1 MNSSISDTEPPL
13 ICEHCLGSKSEN
25 DDEPH
30 NQDEIHITKVPDGA
44 QCKIC
49 SLVFPLYYFKQN
61 PRSRDSIRTVICQ
74 RCAKQRHVCQC
85 CMLDLTWHIPIEER
99 DMLVS
104 VINEDDSMTVEA
116 KNIMMKRYLALKKD
130 AKFGGAKVT
139 GDAAALN
146 DFMERLKEREQG
158 EGDDIVKHTTMSR
171 KTTRSETHK
180 SRIGDHVDISHILR
194 KLPLRE
200 SFELTGTPI
209 TRSFFLY
216 NIDTAIPEWKISDA
230 IASVVGT
237 RDWRAANSNS
247 LVVNHKA
254 HAGGIQFATEE
265 LSKKFVLGLTNRGK
279 DGILTAKNGTIKR
292 GILKVDGKDQVFVV
306 PWKSGFSSNSLG
318 RSIDENVALSVSL
331 RRLVIEELTGGERSR
346 KTPDENAGSSQ
357 QGQKAIKRRIP
368 VRTQRRKD
376 GKKYAGGKSKRI
388 ASLTL

>member
-13 ICEHCLGSKSEN
+13 ICEYCLGGKPEN

-30 NQDEIHITKVPDGA
+30 NHDEIHITKVPGGA

-49 SLVFPLYYFKQN
+49 SLVFPLYHFKQN
-61 PRSRDSIRTVICQ
+61 PRARNSIKTVICQ

-139 GDAAALN
+139 GDAVALDN
-146 DFMERLKEREQG
+146 FMERLREREQG
-158 EGDDIVKHTTMSR
+158 EGDDIVKHTTTSR
-171 KTTRSETHK
+171 RTPRSEPHK
-180 SRIGDHVDISHILR
+180 FKNGEHADISHILR

-200 SFELTGTPI
+200 SFELSDTPI

-237 RDWRAANSNS
+237 RDWRATNSNS
-247 LVVNHKA
+247 LIVNHKA
-254 HAGGIQFATEE
+254 HAGCIRFTTEE
-265 LSKKFVLGLTNRGK
+265 LSKKFVVGLTNRGK
-279 DGILTAKNGTIKR
+279 DGILTVQNSAIKR
-292 GILKVDGKDQVFVV
+292 GILKIDDKYRVFVV
-306 PWKSGFSSNSLG
+306 PWKSGFSSSSLG

-331 RRLVIEELTGGERSR
+331 RRLVVEELTGGKRSGR
-346 KTPDENAGSSQ
+346 KANENVGPSQ
-357 QGQKAIKRRIP
+357 QGQKAVERQIP
-368 VRTQRRKD
+368 VKTQRRKND
-376 GKKYAGGKSKRI
+376 GKRTRGKGKRI